1 MLFINTRPSDRAS
14 SLTQALTEAGYQVES
29 LPLLELVAE
38 SFSEALQQLYQQLE
52 QVQVI
57 VVVSPTAV
65 EIGMCY
71 LQQAGITLER
81 LAHIQWIA
89 VGKTTAQALAK
100 FNIQSDVP
108 EIENSEGM
116 LQLPILRQHPHLSP
130 IAFWRGQGGRQFM
143 MQQLQ
148 QQGVEILNYVLYR
161 RQCPIQSVTVF
172 PKILKKIMPSQPVM
186 VLISSEASWNYW
198 QQLCGQ
204 DLIQAQW
211 VYLVLGERLVKI
223 MENAATQAGGAFN
236 IIPLENL
243 SASGMIQRINDWQ
256 GNL

>member
-38 SFSEALQQLYQQLE
+38 SFSEGMLQLYQQLE

-65 EIGMCY
+65 EIGMRY

-100 FNIQSDVP
+100 FNIKSDAP

-116 LQLPILRQHPHLSP
+116 LQLPILRQHPHLSR

-161 RQCPIQSVTVF
+161 RQCPIQSVTLF

-211 VYLVLGERLVKI
+211 VYRYWVSV
-223 MENAATQAGGAFN
+223 
-236 IIPLENL
+236 
-243 SASGMIQRINDWQ
+243 W
-256 GNL
+256 

>member
-89 VGKTTAQALAK
+89 VGKTTALALAK
-100 FNIQSDVP
+100 FNIKSDVP

-148 QQGVEILNYVLYR
+148 QQGVEILNFVLYR
-161 RQCPIQSVTVF
+161 RQCPIQSVTLF

-204 DLIQAQW
+204 NPVQAQW
-211 VYLVLGERLVKI
+211 VYLVLGERVVKI
-223 MENAATQAGGAFN
+223 LENTATRTGKAFN

-256 GNL
+256 GTL

>member
-65 EIGMCY
+65 EIGMRY
-71 LQQAGITLER
+71 LQHAGITLER

-100 FNIQSDVP
+100 FNIKSDAP

-116 LQLPILRQHPHLSP
+116 LQLPILRQHPHLSR

-148 QQGVEILNYVLYR
+148 QQGVEILNFVLYR
-161 RQCPIQSVTVF
+161 RQCPIQSITLF

-204 DLIQAQW
+204 NPVQAQW
-211 VYLVLGERLVKI
+211 VYLVLGERVVKI
-223 MENAATQAGGAFN
+223 LENTATRTGKAFN

>member
-38 SFSEALQQLYQQLE
+38 PFSEGMLQLYQQLE

-65 EIGMCY
+65 EIGMRY

-100 FNIQSDVP
+100 FNIKSDAP

-116 LQLPILRQHPHLSP
+116 LQLPILRQHPHLSR

-148 QQGVEILNYVLYR
+148 QQGISILNFVLYH
-161 RQCPIQSVTVF
+161 RQCPEISVRRFPDILPEIQ
-172 PKILKKIMPSQPVM
+172 PYQPTM

-204 DLIQAQW
+204 NPVQAQW
-211 VYLVLGERLVKI
+211 VYLVLGERVVKI
-223 MENAATQAGGAFN
+223 LENTATRTGKAFN